1 MTTVLVTDLKQL
13 EYCPRIVY
21 YRWLFGQ
28 PAQATAKMQEGKLAQ
43 EELEKRE
50 VRRTLRRYG
59 FEEAQRRFGVW
70 LHDPELGLAG
80 RLDMLLQGAEMAGV
94 VDFKLTSGPLRSNH
108 RLQLA
113 AYSLLVE
120 RQLGLRVPRG
130 FVYRIP
136 DGKLLGVLIGPA
148 DYERVLRSLRRI
160 REIAELEACPK
171 PAENRKKCE
180 DCEYANYCADVW

>member
-21 YRWLFGQ
+21 YRCLFGQ
-28 PAQATAKMQEGKLAQ
+28 PAQATAKMEEGKLAQ

-59 FEEAQRRFGVW
+59 FEEAQRQFGVW
-70 LHDPELGLAG
+70 LHDPDLGLAG
-80 RLDMLLQGAEMAGV
+80 RLDMLLQGPGIAAV
-94 VDFKLTSGPLRSNH
+94 DDFKLTSGPLRSNH

-120 RQLGLRVPRG
+120 RQLGLPVPRA

-136 DGKLLGVLIGPA
+136 DAKLSAVQIGPGEH
-148 DYERVLRSLRRI
+148 ERVLQSLQRV
-160 REIAELEACPK
+160 REITEHEVYPE
-171 PAENRKKCE
+171 PAANPSKCE